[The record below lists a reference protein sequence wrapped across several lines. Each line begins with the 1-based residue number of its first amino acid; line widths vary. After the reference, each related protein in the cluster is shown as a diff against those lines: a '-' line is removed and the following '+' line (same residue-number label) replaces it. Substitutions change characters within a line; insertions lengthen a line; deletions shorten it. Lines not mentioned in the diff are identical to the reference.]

1 MTRGTGRG
9 ESREERFRA
18 AERRILAVS
27 RVMDDLVAVPG
38 IGRRFGLDPIVGLI
52 PAIGDGIGGL
62 VGAHLIAEAA
72 RFGIRGRA
80 RPDGLNTA
88 VDMVIG
94 IIPFVGDVF
103 DFFSKS
109 NATNL
114 ALFRRYALEADASTR
129 EHRFLRR
136 AGPDP
141 ARDPVA
147 GGRGRPL
154 GDRVAA
160 HAARALA
167 TLRTREGRPT
177 PRCRTARS
185 SQETA
190 A

>member
-1 MTRGTGRG
+1 MTRGTVVG

-27 RVMDDLVAVPG
+27 RVMDDLVTVPG

-52 PAIGDGIGGL
+52 PVIGDGIGGL

-72 RFGIRGRA
+72 RFGIPRIVLA
-80 RPDGLNTA
+80 RMALNTA

-129 EHRFLRR
+129 EHRFFFVGLALILLGILWLAVVVVRS
-136 AGPDP
+136 AIEWLLT
-141 ARDPVA
+141 
-147 GGRGRPL
+147 PL
-154 GDRVAA
+154 G
-160 HAARALA
+160 L
-167 TLRTREGRPT
+167 
-177 PRCRTARS
+177 
-185 SQETA
+185 
-190 A
+190 